1 VLVLGGRHTGECFVF
16 HEAPI
21 LIGAA
26 EECVIPLMESMD
38 YIGQRPMRSIE
49 LRVAPFTGDGE
60 TAFTA
65 PVDESWA
72 DIRYQAANGRHRI
85 LADLASVSVKLS
97 VLGET
102 PVDCDLVTTA
112 ESRATRACDGGAGAL
127 PTKAASEK
135 RGKA

>member
-1 VLVLGGRHTGECFVF
+1 
-16 HEAPI
+16 
-21 LIGAA
+21 
-26 EECVIPLMESMD
+26 
-38 YIGQRPMRSIE
+38 MRSIE

-65 PVDESWA
+65 PVDENWA

-85 LADLASVSVKLS
+85 LAALASVSVKLS

-102 PVDCDLVTTA
+102 PVDCDLMTTA
-112 ESRATRACDGGAGAL
+112 ESWATRACDGGAVAL
-127 PTKAASEK
+127 PTKAETEK